1 VSVLICPDRPPRFAS
16 AHAIDRAMIVACPSQ
31 TELDLSNQRVAVCGT
46 ALVTWLIVRIVSVT
60 VRIIAI
66 GIVSVVWVRIVKER
80 VPKIAKEEEPV
91 IEVSMAE
98 PITAKT
104 MVAKT
109 ITVKAAAKASAT
121 KASAAKASAAKATT
135 VKAAAK
141 TSAGKTTS
149 KTAPT
154 KAAAAKA
161 TAVKATVKPA
171 TAKAAAATEAAA
183 VRRHVRAC
191 KSTNCE
197 SNCHCNKFFVIH
209 IRLSICLVQPARPG
223 SYSTPSNKKGL
234 VDRTPSRDLRGTP
247 CEITFLEYNF
257 ANSV

>member
-1 VSVLICPDRPPRFAS
+1 VLICPDRPPRFAS

-60 VRIIAI
+60 VRIIAV

-121 KASAAKASAAKATT
+121 KASAAKATT